1 MYTLR
6 SRVCDDPGYGHCFL
20 NINKLKIAE
29 AHFLQ
34 SYPDGFA
41 DAGLEKV
48 GKRHRVDKMTVFAK
62 KVLAKKEFDKPNALL
77 ENMVKLVSRSS
88 MGSLFEKPKFRDM
101 VNDLNSDDRVR
112 LVASYKKLFHG
123 NQKKGLTEV
132 VEFLAERKMA
142 KWSLVTIGLVYYRP
156 QKEVFVKPTTA
167 KNIVQKLELDLDYK
181 PRPSWEFYEGYRKAI
196 LEMKS
201 LVSPSLAPNN
211 AALTG
216 FLMMTL

>member
-1 MYTLR
+1 MNL
-6 SRVCDDPGYGHCFL
+6 
-20 NINKLKIAE
+20 NKLKIAE

-41 DAGLEKV
+41 DVGLEKV
-48 GKRHRVDKMTVFAK
+48 GKRHRMDKMTVFAK
-62 KVLAKKEFDKPNALL
+62 QVLAKKEFDKPNALL

-88 MGSLFEKPKFRDM
+88 MVSLFEKPKFRDM

-112 LVASYKKLFHG
+112 LVSSYKKLFHG
-123 NQKKGLTEV
+123 NQKKGLAEV
-132 VEFLAERKMA
+132 VEFLAKRKMA
-142 KWSLVTIGLVYYRP
+142 KWSVITIGLVYYRP

-167 KNIVQKLELDLDYK
+167 KSIVQKLELGLEYK
-181 PRPSWEFYEGYRKAI
+181 PRPSWEFYEGYRNAI

>member
-1 MYTLR
+1 M
-6 SRVCDDPGYGHCFL
+6 
-20 NINKLKIAE
+20 NINKLRIAE

-34 SYPDGFA
+34 SFPDGFA

-48 GKRHRVDKMTVFAK
+48 GKRHRVDKMTVFTK
-62 KVLAKKEFDKPNALL
+62 QVLAKKEFDKPNALL

-88 MGSLFEKPKFRDM
+88 MVSLFEKPKFRDM

-123 NQKKGLTEV
+123 NQKKGFTEV
-132 VEFLAERKMA
+132 VEFLAERKLA

-167 KNIVQKLELDLDYK
+167 KNIVHKLELDLDYR

-201 LVSPSLAPNN
+201 LVNPSLAPNN